1 MNEYE
6 KIALATRKKVSKLTL
21 QQQRELLDLYE
32 DVIEELANKT
42 ATSKDKS
49 LTKRWLLDYKKELT
63 RVKRELSKE
72 INKSIKGFITK
83 AARVGTETEQQIIDK
98 VFEHAGIDPG
108 NHFKTMFS
116 QVQDKVIKD
125 IISGNLYKDKKA
137 LSSRI
142 WSHGQEFKK
151 DIQYTINRA
160 ILEKKS
166 AIELAKD
173 LEKYVKDPA
182 KRGSDWG
189 RCYPNLKSKKVDYN
203 AMRLART
210 SINHAYQNS
219 SIQSSNMNP
228 FIEGIRWRSAM
239 IHGRTCELCVER
251 ATTDRFGLGV
261 GIFPI
266 DQVPLDHPNGLCTMI
281 PYIPKS
287 LDEVADELK
296 SWLDGNI
303 SKKLDAWYNEYGD
316 YFAFKKL

>member
-6 KIALATRKKVSKLTL
+6 RIALETRKKVSKLTL
-21 QQQRELLDLYE
+21 EQQRQLLNLYE
-32 DVIEELANKT
+32 ITIDSLATKIT
-42 ATSKDKS
+42 KAKDKS

-63 RVKRELSKE
+63 RVKRELAKK
-72 INKSIKGFITK
+72 ITKSTRGFITK
-83 AARVGTETEQQIIDK
+83 AAKVGTETEQQILSK
-98 VFEHAGIDPG
+98 VFEFAGIDPG

-116 QVQDKVIKD
+116 QVQDKVVKD
-125 IISGNLYKDKKA
+125 IISGNLYKDNKT

-142 WSHGQEFKK
+142 WNYGNEFER
-151 DIQYTINRA
+151 DIQYTVNQA

-173 LEKYVKDPA
+173 LEKYVKEPA

-189 RCYPNLKSKKVDYN
+189 RCYPNLRSKKVDYN

-228 FIEGIRWRSAM
+228 FVEGIEWRSAL
-239 IHGRTCELCVER
+239 IHGRTCDLCSER
-251 ATTDRFGLGV
+251 HGK
-261 GIFPI
+261 IFPK
-266 DQVPLDHPNGLCTMI
+266 DDVPLDHPNGLCTMI
-281 PYIPKS
+281 PYIPDD
-287 LDEVADELK
+287 LDTVADELK
-296 SWLDGNI
+296 KWLDGGSN
-303 SKKLDAWYNEYGD
+303 SKLDLWYNEYGE

>member
-6 KIALATRKKVSKLTL
+6 RIALETRKKVSKLTL
-21 QQQRELLDLYE
+21 EQQRQLLNLYE
-32 DVIEELANKT
+32 ITIDSLATKIIK
-42 ATSKDKS
+42 AKDKS

-63 RVKRELSKE
+63 KAKKELTKE
-72 INKSIKGFITK
+72 ISKSIRGFMTK
-83 AARVGTETEQQIIDK
+83 VAKTGTETEQQILSK
-98 VFEHAGIDPG
+98 VFEFASIDPG

-116 QVQDKVIKD
+116 HVQDKVVKD
-125 IISGNLYKDKKA
+125 IISGNLYKDNKT

-142 WSHGQEFKK
+142 WNYGNEFEG
-151 DIQYTINRA
+151 DIQYTVNQA

-173 LEKYVKDPA
+173 LEKYVKEPA

-189 RCYPNLKSKKVDYN
+189 RCYPNLRSKKVDYN

-228 FIEGIRWRSAM
+228 FVEGIEWRSAL
-239 IHGRTCELCVER
+239 IHGRTCDLCSER
-251 ATTDRFGLGV
+251 HGK
-261 GIFPI
+261 IFPK
-266 DQVPLDHPNGLCTMI
+266 DDVPLDHPNGLCTMI
-281 PYIPKS
+281 PYIPDD
-287 LDEVADELK
+287 LDTVADELK
-296 SWLDGNI
+296 KWLDGGSN
-303 SKKLDAWYNEYGD
+303 SKLDLWYNEYGE